1 MSAPKT
7 QPVSISFMDEDG
19 TESLKIWH
27 TPLGEI
33 IAQVYDEPK
42 MHLDYDMARA
52 LVKGIA
58 FILDGV
64 GE

>member
-1 MSAPKT
+1 MSTPKT

-27 TPLGEI
+27 TDFGEI
-33 IAQVYDEPK
+33 VAQVYAEPE
-42 MHLDYDMARA
+42 MRLDYDMARA
-52 LVKGIA
+52 LVKGIV
-58 FILDGV
+58 FILDGA